1 MVTFHGRKI
10 LRLGGSQG
18 GASPG
23 LQGGLKGV
31 LSLDGGRRTVGAP
44 PEGRSMSSRGRRGEG
59 SRKSGKLGGVVLAGV
74 VGGDGVVGAG
84 GVGGVLGGSEG
95 CGGGDGGG
103 GWVGDGC
110 TAVGG
115 L

>member
-59 SRKSGKLGGVVLAGV
+59 RRKSGKFGGVVLAGV
-74 VGGDGVVGAG
+74 GGGVV
-84 GVGGVLGGSEG
+84 S
-95 CGGGDGGG
+95 GGGLEESWRASVRFQRD
-103 GWVGDGC
+103 
-110 TAVGG
+110 
-115 L
+115 

>member
-23 LQGGLKGV
+23 LQGGLNGLKGV

-59 SRKSGKLGGVVLAGV
+59 RRKSGKLGGVVLAGV

-84 GVGGVLGGSEG
+84 GVGGL
-95 CGGGDGGG
+95 
-103 GWVGDGC
+103 
-110 TAVGG
+110 
-115 L
+115 